1 MKISVLCLLILHS
14 TFASGQN
21 NSWYLSG
28 ITDTVISIT
37 AQNDKIWT
45 ATSNAGI
52 QVFDQST
59 GIITSYNKNNLQVGS
74 NDFRII
80 KSLNNKIYA
89 GAYFGGLYIFDNAI
103 WSWLDTSN
111 SPLPGMQV
119 ADIEYDSINS
129 ILWIATNKGLAK
141 VQDDSWQIYDST
153 NSAIKANDLTCLL
166 IDHNNILWI
175 GSRFSGVTKL
185 SADEFT
191 NYNYDNSGLNS
202 NLIRTI
208 ISDDEGILYI
218 ADFLGVEKYDPV
230 SDVWLFVYNTLTSQL
245 THNSV
250 NRMAIDLDGNI
261 WFATHNGI
269 TKTNP
274 IGNWDQFYTANS
286 NLPHNTVDG
295 LYIDD
300 SGKVWAG
307 TFGGM
312 VMYTSPDQLETYDD
326 EVSIFPNPCYDL
338 VTISTKNPMYI
349 TLYSITGKQ
358 LVLEYIMEETYG
370 EFFNTINVTS
380 LSKGIYVLECKNE
393 NSAISK
399 IFVKN

>member
-1 MKISVLCLLILHS
+1 MKTSFFCLLFLLS

-37 AQNDKIWT
+37 GQNDKIWN

-52 QVFDQST
+52 KVFDQST
-59 GIITSYNKNNLQVGS
+59 GIITTYNKNNLQVGS

-89 GAYFGGLYIFDNAI
+89 GAYFGGLYIFDNEI

-129 ILWIATNKGLAK
+129 ILWLATNKGLAK
-141 VQDDSWQIYDST
+141 VQDDSWQIFDST
-153 NSAIKANDLTCLL
+153 NSSIKANDLTCLL
-166 IDHNNILWI
+166 IDHNNTLWI
-175 GSRFSGVTKL
+175 GSRFSGLTKL
-185 SADEFT
+185 TGDEFT

-208 ISDDEGILYI
+208 ISDDDGILYI

-230 SDVWLFVYNTLTSQL
+230 SDVWLFVYNTLTSKL

-250 NRMAIDLDGNI
+250 NRMAIDFDGNI

-274 IGNWDQFYTANS
+274 TGNWDQFYTANS

-307 TFGGM
+307 TFGGLA
-312 VMYTSPDQLETYDD
+312 VYTSTDMLHTFED
-326 EVSIFPNPCYDL
+326 VINIFPNPAND
-338 VTISTKNPMYI
+338 VITISTTTPMYI
-349 TLYSITGKQ
+349 TLYSITGQ
-358 LVLEYIMEETYG
+358 PLTNALFDEDFYG
-370 EFFNTINVTS
+370 EFYYTLNVAS
-380 LSKGIYVLECKNE
+380 LNNGMYIIECKNE
-393 NSAISK
+393 STSISK